1 MVSRSHQINEVDMT
15 DSGAQHERELREQLP
30 ITLFDSVVLAVRV
43 SDGQI
48 YLSLRDLCA
57 VLGLDLSSQRRRITA
72 SSRLRTSLVR
82 LRVRTAGGRQEQDF
96 FLLDNIS
103 IWLMSVQERRVGA
116 GAAQRLAY
124 VQEYLEQ
131 AVRAAFAALT
141 GLPEGSSQQIEDL
154 HELERIDHAFKA
166 LAERQGTIE
175 QSQDRARGAWRDLAA
190 QVRALTDRVQ
200 QLERQ
205 VGARISD
212 TQRGVI
218 YQMVQTWGA
227 AKAAREPKHTRSA
240 AYQACWALVKAR
252 FKLSRYEDLPASK
265 YDECI
270 AFIRGSYRTLT
281 GQELSVNEQGE
292 LRLGGDQ

>member
-1 MVSRSHQINEVDMT
+1 MPDPGTPRNLEMH
-15 DSGAQHERELREQLP
+15 EQLP

-48 YLSLRDLCA
+48 YLSLRDLCT
-57 VLGLDLSSQRRRITA
+57 VLGLDLSSQRRRIMA
-72 SSRLRTSLVR
+72 SSRLRLSLVR
-82 LRVRTAGGRQEQDF
+82 LRVRTPGGRQEQDF
-96 FLLDNIS
+96 FLLDNLS

-116 GAAQRLAY
+116 DAAQRLAY

-141 GLPEGSSQQIEDL
+141 GLPEGSSRQIEDL
-154 HELERIDHAFKA
+154 HELERIDHAFEA
-166 LAERQGTIE
+166 LTERQGALE
-175 QSQDRARGAWRDLAA
+175 QSQDRARLAWRDMAA

-205 VGARISD
+205 AGSKISD
-212 TQRGVI
+212 AQRGVI

-227 AKAAREPKHTRSA
+227 AKAAREPNHPRSA

-252 FKLSRYEDLPASK
+252 FKLSRYEDLSASK

-270 AFIRGSYRTLT
+270 TFIRSAYRALT
-281 GQELSVNEQGE
+281 GQELPVNEQEE
-292 LRLGGDQ
+292 LGLGGDK